1 MDTLASVVL
10 AEELGR
16 STFSGVAITVLVH
29 TDMASVH
36 LFNAGSQ
43 ALKDRF
49 MPDVVAGRKIVAVGV
64 TEPGAGSDVKGIRT
78 TARRDGDSYVL
89 NGAKMFITNGV
100 HADLYCIAAISNPD
114 ARPSQRM
121 SMLLVE
127 KGTPGFRVGR
137 ALDKQGW
144 RSSDT
149 AELLFEDCRVPGRNL
164 LGEEGRGF
172 YAIMRNFQNERIV
185 IGAMAMGEA
194 QAAIEIT
201 LDWVTQRK
209 RSASRYGPA
218 DHPPAAGDAGG
229 PGRGRAAARLSCGVA
244 GDAGIDATKEVSMV
258 KAYCGE
264 LVNEVMYA
272 CLQFHGGMGYMR
284 ESTIERMS
292 RDARVQSIGGGTT
305 EVMLEE
311 VAKRM
316 PMKRGVRPLRAM
328 SGLFLTPSKIR
339 SSVRLR
345 ELQHGFLL
353 GIEAEPFDGP
363 VQRAQHEYPQRH
375 DLDIGANFA
384 RTPRVQKQLVPI
396 FGIGFPQRPVRLL
409 EVFGK
414 LAIDSNIGRGEIA
427 RLQQRHQMRL
437 DRQSDPAPMRD
448 LAGALQRGLDRV
460 EYLSRPRCSTSSRMA
475 SLESK

>member
-1 MDTLASVVL
+1 MNTAVANGHARSAYFGEEHELLRTQIRRFVNEEIKPRALQWEQDGMVPRDVLRRMGELGFLGIRYPAEYGGSNMDTLATVVL

-36 LFNAGSQ
+36 LYNAGSQ

-49 MPDVVAGRKIVAVGV
+49 MPDVVAGKKIVAVGV

-89 NGAKMFITNGV
+89 NGVKMFITNGV
-100 HADLYCIAAISNPD
+100 HADLYCIAANTNPD
-114 ARPSQRM
+114 MRPSQRV

-149 AELLFEDCRVPGRNL
+149 AELLFENCRIPAANL

-201 LDWVTQRK
+201 LDWVTQRQTFG
-209 RSASRYGPA
+209 APLWSRQTIRHRLA
-218 DHPPAAGDAGG
+218 MLAAKVEAG
-229 PGRGRAAARLSCGVA
+229 RQLVYHAAWLVTQ
-244 GDAGIDATKEVSMV
+244 GIDATKEVSMV

-316 PMKRGVRPLRAM
+316 K
-328 SGLFLTPSKIR
+328 
-339 SSVRLR
+339 
-345 ELQHGFLL
+345 
-353 GIEAEPFDGP
+353 
-363 VQRAQHEYPQRH
+363 
-375 DLDIGANFA
+375 
-384 RTPRVQKQLVPI
+384 
-396 FGIGFPQRPVRLL
+396 
-409 EVFGK
+409 
-414 LAIDSNIGRGEIA
+414 
-427 RLQQRHQMRL
+427 
-437 DRQSDPAPMRD
+437 
-448 LAGALQRGLDRV
+448 
-460 EYLSRPRCSTSSRMA
+460 
-475 SLESK
+475 

>member
-1 MDTLASVVL
+1 MNIAVANGHARSAYFREEHELLRAQIRRFVDQEIKPRALQWEQDGMVPRDVLRRMGELGFLGIRYPAQYGGSDMDTLATVVL

-36 LFNAGSQ
+36 LYNAGSQ

-49 MPDVVAGRKIVAVGV
+49 MPDVVAGKKIVAVGV

-89 NGAKMFITNGV
+89 NGTKMFITNGV
-100 HADLYCIAAISNPD
+100 HADLYCIAANTNPD
-114 ARPSQRM
+114 MRPSQRV

-149 AELLFEDCRVPGRNL
+149 AELLFEDCRIPAANL

-194 QAAIEIT
+194 LAAIEIT
-201 LDWVTQRK
+201 LDWVTQRQTFG
-209 RSASRYGPA
+209 APLWSRQTIRHRMA
-218 DHPPAAGDAGG
+218 MLAAKVEAG
-229 PGRGRAAARLSCGVA
+229 RQLVYHAAWLVTQ
-244 GDAGIDATKEVSMV
+244 GIDATKEVSMV

-264 LVNEVMYA
+264 LVNEVMYT

-284 ESTIERMS
+284 ESAIERMS

-316 PMKRGVRPLRAM
+316 K
-328 SGLFLTPSKIR
+328 
-339 SSVRLR
+339 
-345 ELQHGFLL
+345 
-353 GIEAEPFDGP
+353 
-363 VQRAQHEYPQRH
+363 
-375 DLDIGANFA
+375 
-384 RTPRVQKQLVPI
+384 
-396 FGIGFPQRPVRLL
+396 
-409 EVFGK
+409 
-414 LAIDSNIGRGEIA
+414 
-427 RLQQRHQMRL
+427 
-437 DRQSDPAPMRD
+437 
-448 LAGALQRGLDRV
+448 
-460 EYLSRPRCSTSSRMA
+460 
-475 SLESK
+475 